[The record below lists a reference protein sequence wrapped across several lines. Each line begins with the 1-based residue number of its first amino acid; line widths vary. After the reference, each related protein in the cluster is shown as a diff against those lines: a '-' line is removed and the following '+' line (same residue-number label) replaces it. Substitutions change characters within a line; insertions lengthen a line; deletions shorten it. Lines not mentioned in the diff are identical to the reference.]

1 MKGFSLEVKVGLL
14 LLIALLLMGGFLFVL
29 GGVNFS
35 SGYKLYV
42 DFNNPGGIKPGGA
55 VRIAGVRVG
64 TVESSQYLGG
74 KLDPATGRR
83 PLVRVA
89 LEVNED
95 VKESIHED
103 ALFYV
108 TSQGILGE
116 SYMAIDPGTITKP
129 VIQPNTVHK
138 GIDPPRLDLA
148 LSMGYELLETMVGA
162 VREHREELVGM
173 LHDTSGLLKGLN
185 NVIGKNQDKLN
196 NIVAN
201 IETATVEG
209 NKLITGV
216 RENYVEG
223 PQIKR
228 IMGNVDKAL
237 GEAGK
242 QTGPLMADARG
253 ALADARDL
261 LGPEQRDKLK
271 TTISDVQVLAE
282 KGKATLADT
291 QQIVTHMKKGEGTVG
306 ALLMDEEIYDDVQE
320 MLRDLKHNP
329 WKLFWR
335 E

>member
-1 MKGFSLEVKVGLL
+1 MKGFSLEIRVGLL
-14 LLIALLLMGGFLFVL
+14 LLVALLVMGTFLIVL
-29 GGVNFS
+29 GGVSFK
-35 SGYKLYV
+35 SGSTVYV
-42 DFNNPGGIKPGGA
+42 DFNNPGGIKPGAA

-64 TVESSQYLGG
+64 TVEASQYLGA

-83 PLVRVA
+83 PLVRVE
-89 LEVNED
+89 LEIDED
-95 VKESIHED
+95 VRETIHED

-108 TSQGILGE
+108 SSSGVLGE
-116 SYMAIDPGTITKP
+116 PFMAVDPGDPVKP
-129 VIQPNTVHK
+129 GIAANSVHK

-148 LSMGYELLETMVGA
+148 LAMGFELLETMISA
-162 VREHREELVGM
+162 VRNNRDELEGL

-185 NVIGKNQDKLN
+185 NVIGKNHDKLD
-196 NIVAN
+196 NIVSN
-201 IETATVEG
+201 LETATSEG
-209 NKLITGV
+209 NKLISGV
-216 RENYVEG
+216 REGYVDG

-237 GEAGK
+237 AAAGS
-242 QTGPLMADARG
+242 QTGPLMADVRG
-253 ALADARDL
+253 AVADARDV
-261 LGPEQRDKLK
+261 LGPEQREKLK
-271 TTISDVQVLAE
+271 ATINDVAVLAD

-306 ALLMDEEIYDDVQE
+306 ALLMDQEIYDDVQE

>member
-1 MKGFSLEVKVGLL
+1 
-14 LLIALLLMGGFLFVL
+14 
-29 GGVNFS
+29 
-35 SGYKLYV
+35 
-42 DFNNPGGIKPGGA
+42 
-55 VRIAGVRVG
+55 VRVG

-74 KLDPATGRR
+74 KLDATTNRR
-83 PLVRVA
+83 PMVRVE
-89 LEVNED
+89 LSIDEEVKD
-95 VKESIHED
+95 TIHED

-108 TSQGILGE
+108 TSQGVLGE
-116 SYMAIDPGTITKP
+116 SFLAIDPGTATKP
-129 VIQPNTVHK
+129 VLAENTVSK

-148 LSMGYELLETMVGA
+148 LAMGFELLETMATA
-162 VREHREELVGM
+162 VRENREELSGM
-173 LHDTSGLLKGLN
+173 FHDTSGLLKGLN
-185 NVIGKNQDKLN
+185 NVIGKNQDKLD

-201 IETATVEG
+201 LESATIEG
-209 NKLITGV
+209 NKLLTGV

-223 PQIKR
+223 PQIRR

-242 QTGPLMADARG
+242 QTGPLLTDVRG
-253 ALADARDL
+253 ALSDARDL
-261 LGPEQRDKLK
+261 LGPEQRAKLK
-271 TTISDVQVLAE
+271 STINDVSDIAE
-282 KGKATLADT
+282 KGKTTLADT

>member
-1 MKGFSLEVKVGLL
+1 VKGFSLEVKVGLL
-14 LLIALLLMGGFLFVL
+14 LLVALLLMGGFLFVL
-29 GGVNFS
+29 GGVS
-35 SGYKLYV
+35 LKSGYTVYV
-42 DFNNPGGIKPGGA
+42 DFNNPGGIKPGAA

-64 TVESSQYLGG
+64 TVEASQYLGG

-83 PLVRVA
+83 PLVRVE
-89 LEVNED
+89 LEIDEEVRET
-95 VKESIHED
+95 IHDD

-108 TSQGILGE
+108 TSSGVLGE
-116 SYMAIDPGTITKP
+116 SFMAIDPGTITKP
-129 VIQPNTVHK
+129 VLAAGSVNK

-148 LSMGYELLETMVGA
+148 LAMGFELLDTMVNA
-162 VREHREELVGM
+162 VRDNREELAGL

-201 IETATVEG
+201 VETATVEG

-223 PQIKR
+223 AQVKR
-228 IMGNVDKAL
+228 IMNNVDKTLQA
-237 GEAGK
+237 AGK
-242 QTGPLMADARG
+242 DTGPLLTDVRG
-253 ALADARDL
+253 AIADARDV
-261 LGPEQRDKLK
+261 LGPEQREKLK
-271 TTISDVQVLAE
+271 TTISDVAVLAD
-282 KGKATLADT
+282 KGKTTLNDT

-320 MLRDLKHNP
+320 ILRDLKHNP

>member
-14 LLIALLLMGGFLFVL
+14 LLVALLLMGGFLFVL
-29 GGVNFS
+29 GGVS
-35 SGYKLYV
+35 LKGGYTVYV
-42 DFNNPGGIKPGGA
+42 DFNNPGGIKPGAA

-64 TVESSQYLGG
+64 TVEASQYLGG
-74 KLDPATGRR
+74 KLDPTSGRR
-83 PLVRVA
+83 PLVRVE
-89 LEVNED
+89 LEIDDD
-95 VKESIHED
+95 VRETIHED

-108 TSQGILGE
+108 TSQGVLGE
-116 SYMAIDPGTITKP
+116 SFMAIDPGTATKP
-129 VIQPNTVHK
+129 VVAANTVHK

-148 LSMGYELLETMVGA
+148 LAMGFELLETMVGA

-216 RENYVEG
+216 RQNYVEG

-237 GEAGK
+237 VAAGEH
-242 QTGPLMADARG
+242 TGPLMTDVRG
-253 ALADARDL
+253 AIGDARDV
-261 LGPEQRDKLK
+261 LGPEQREKLK
-271 TTISDVQVLAE
+271 STIADVAVVAD
-282 KGKATLADT
+282 KGKATIADT
-291 QQIVTHMKKGEGTVG
+291 QQIVSGMKKGEGTVG
-306 ALLMDEEIYDDVQE
+306 ALLMDEEVYDDVQE
-320 MLRDLKHNP
+320 LLRDLKHNP